1 MNTEKHQ
8 NSEEHVSSLMRIIKE
23 KIGYRVININSNN
36 SLFLDQKKIKS
47 LSCDSIILEDESSL
61 LWDDVS
67 NINDLVS
74 ILIWLEDWLKAEE
87 LNWISIRWSIYDF
100 EDVAKEKEESENL
113 EIGAIY
119 DRSKFLFALKVLEE
133 HHDCNYGITW
143 TDIKS
148 HLDEYCKLIQ

>member
-8 NSEEHVSSLMRIIKE
+8 NTDKQVSSLERIIKE
-23 KIGYRVININSNN
+23 KIGYRVFNVENNN

-47 LSCDSIILEDESSL
+47 LSCDSITFEDESCL
-61 LWDDVS
+61 LLDNVS
-67 NINDLVS
+67 NIHDLVS

-100 EDVAKEKEESENL
+100 EDVAKENEESENL
-113 EIGAIY
+113 EIGSIY
-119 DRSKFLFALKVLEE
+119 DRSKFLFALKMLEE

-148 HLDEYCKLIQ
+148 HLDEYCKLIK